1 MPVAQEAPI
10 QLGAGGNF
18 NNSMMQQMSAASQG
32 MFPMMNP
39 ALWNIP
45 MGQWP
50 QFFSQMNPLMTQQ
63 GQGGMGSVPVSAS
76 QSSSIGGQGTG
87 QQQNQVVQNAGNKM
101 KKKQP

>member
-45 MGQWP
+45 MGSGLS
-50 QFFSQMNPLMTQQ
+50 FSPR
-63 GQGGMGSVPVSAS
+63 
-76 QSSSIGGQGTG
+76 
-87 QQQNQVVQNAGNKM
+87 
-101 KKKQP
+101 

>member
-1 MPVAQEAPI
+1 MPVAQEVPI
-10 QLGAGGNF
+10 QLGARGNF

-50 QFFSQMNPLMTQQ
+50 QFFSQMNPLMAQQ
-63 GQGGMGSVPVSAS
+63 GQSGIGSVLVSAS

-87 QQQNQVVQNAGNKM
+87 Q
-101 KKKQP
+101 

>member
-45 MGQWP
+45 MGAVATVFLLDEP
-50 QFFSQMNPLMTQQ
+50 SD
-63 GQGGMGSVPVSAS
+63 GAARAS
-76 QSSSIGGQGTG
+76 SWVCSCVCKPEQ
-87 QQQNQVVQNAGNKM
+87 
-101 KKKQP
+101 